1 MVEGQALTVLC
12 ATAESESAYATAVTL
27 GREALAIHSETGHR
41 LGKARTLLALA
52 RALQKTD
59 DAAAEPMRQQA
70 LDIFWDVGVPAEG
83 HKDLDW

>member
-1 MVEGQALTVLC
+1 MRHSGVRVGVCRSRL
-12 ATAESESAYATAVTL
+12 L
-27 GREALAIHSETGHR
+27 GREALAIHRETGHR
-41 LGKARTLLALA
+41 LGEARTLVALA
-52 RALQKTD
+52 HVLQKTD